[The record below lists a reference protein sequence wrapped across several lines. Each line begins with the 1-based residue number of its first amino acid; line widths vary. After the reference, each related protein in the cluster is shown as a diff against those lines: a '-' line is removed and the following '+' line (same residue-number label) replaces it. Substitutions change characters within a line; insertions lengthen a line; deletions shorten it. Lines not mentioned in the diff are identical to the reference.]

1 MKKNPKIIINLS
13 VYNSYK
19 NLKKIIFGISS
30 LKLNI
35 VKIFIIDNNSSNTIK
50 QKLSIIKKIKNLYKI
65 RLKLIINE
73 KNYGFGG
80 SQKILFSQLKNEKF
94 DYLVN
99 LGTSGRYNIKSVMLD
114 VKKNINSQRDYYLFS
129 RFLNKKNIINYSK
142 IRIIFNL
149 IFITI
154 TKVLTKTYF
163 TDPGQSTYILK
174 KNIINKFSIIG
185 VKNITNNSHFPHFF
199 NIKIFKLNLNY
210 KEIPILWKE
219 GNIKSHLKPASYVL
233 IFMFSVFKYFFT
245 EEFFIEK
252 NNKFKFKKFNF

>member
-80 SQKILFSQLKNEKF
+80 SQKILFSQLKM
-94 DYLVN
+94 
-99 LGTSGRYNIKSVMLD
+99 G
-114 VKKNINSQRDYYLFS
+114 
-129 RFLNKKNIINYSK
+129 
-142 IRIIFNL
+142 
-149 IFITI
+149 
-154 TKVLTKTYF
+154 
-163 TDPGQSTYILK
+163 
-174 KNIINKFSIIG
+174 
-185 VKNITNNSHFPHFF
+185 
-199 NIKIFKLNLNY
+199 
-210 KEIPILWKE
+210 
-219 GNIKSHLKPASYVL
+219 
-233 IFMFSVFKYFFT
+233 
-245 EEFFIEK
+245 
-252 NNKFKFKKFNF
+252 